1 MKLFSYGFLAAVAF
15 AAEPLDACDQCAECK
30 AECEQCVPC
39 IEDDNLEGKF
49 TCFPKSSRL
58 KIQTYSIKNKS
69 FRVVVLSQ
77 ILSDGPQSL
86 AWLLCKF
93 CNQIMYKNLFKN

>member
-39 IEDDNLEGKF
+39 IEDDNLEGKL
-49 TCFPKSSRL
+49 TSFPKSSRL
-58 KIQTYSIKNKS
+58 KIQTYSIKHKS
-69 FRVVVLSQ
+69 FRVVVR
-77 ILSDGPQSL
+77 
-86 AWLLCKF
+86 
-93 CNQIMYKNLFKN
+93 